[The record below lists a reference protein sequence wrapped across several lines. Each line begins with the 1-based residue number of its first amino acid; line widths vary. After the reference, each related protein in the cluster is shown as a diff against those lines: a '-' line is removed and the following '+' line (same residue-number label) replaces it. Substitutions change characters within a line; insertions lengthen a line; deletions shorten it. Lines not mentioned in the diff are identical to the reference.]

1 MVKEMFDLTGKTAL
15 VTGGAR
21 GIGRGFAAALAE
33 CGARVAVADI
43 NAQGA
48 RTAAGEIKDTFGVE
62 TLGMALDVTSSRAVH
77 RAVRKVAN
85 TFGSLDIG
93 VNNAGVAANYS
104 AEELGDKQ
112 WNELMKIN
120 LDGVFYCCRE
130 EGQLMLEAGGGC
142 IVNTASMSASIV
154 NTPQKQ
160 SHYNASK
167 AAVVMLTRSL
177 AAEWA
182 DRNVRVNCISP
193 GYILTEMNRKPH
205 VVPLHQEWIQ
215 RTPMQRLGEVEDLMA
230 AVVYLASPAS
240 AFMTGHDLIIDGGY
254 TLW

>member
-1 MVKEMFDLTGKTAL
+1 
-15 VTGGAR
+15 
-21 GIGRGFAAALAE
+21 
-33 CGARVAVADI
+33 
-43 NAQGA
+43 
-48 RTAAGEIKDTFGVE
+48 
-62 TLGMALDVTSSRAVH
+62 
-77 RAVRKVAN
+77 
-85 TFGSLDIG
+85 
-93 VNNAGVAANYS
+93 
-104 AEELGDKQ
+104 
-112 WNELMKIN
+112 
-120 LDGVFYCCRE
+120 
-130 EGQLMLEAGGGC
+130 MLEAGGGC

-167 AAVVMLTRSL
+167 AAVVMLTKSL

-193 GYILTEMNRKPH
+193 GYILTEMNRKPQ
-205 VVPLHQEWIQ
+205 VVALHQEWIG

-240 AFMTGHDLIIDGGY
+240 AFMTGHDLIRDGGY

>member
-1 MVKEMFDLTGKTAL
+1 MPAKS
-15 VTGGAR
+15 
-21 GIGRGFAAALAE
+21 
-33 CGARVAVADI
+33 ADVS
-43 NAQGA
+43 G
-48 RTAAGEIKDTFGVE
+48 
-62 TLGMALDVTSSRAVH
+62 SSRSEAI
-77 RAVRKVAN
+77 ASAN

-142 IVNTASMSASIV
+142 IENTASMSASIV

-182 DRNVRVNCISP
+182 DRNIRVNCISP

-205 VVPLHQEWIQ
+205 VVPLHQEWIG

-254 TLW
+254 ALW